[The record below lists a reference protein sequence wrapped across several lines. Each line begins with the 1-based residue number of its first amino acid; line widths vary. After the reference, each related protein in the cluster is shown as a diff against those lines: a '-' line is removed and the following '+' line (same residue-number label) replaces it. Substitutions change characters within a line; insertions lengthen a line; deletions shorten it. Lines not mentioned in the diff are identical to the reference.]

1 VRGERGRVGVPADLW
16 IVVELDRATRGRM
29 RAVVFLEGGSADVEG
44 VIPGP
49 VRKDHPCL
57 GVRRG

>member
-1 VRGERGRVGVPADLW
+1 
-16 IVVELDRATRGRM
+16 M
-29 RAVVFLEGGSADVEG
+29 RTEVFIEGGSADVEG

-49 VRKDHPCL
+49 VRKDRPRL